1 MIDLS
6 GPIALLFPGQG
17 VQKPGMGKN
26 LYDRYPAARR
36 VFERAE
42 AVLEMPVRKLCFEGP
57 VEELNRTDVI
67 QPCVMTV
74 CWAAYEVWRESYG
87 LENVSVTAGHS
98 LGEIASLAAAG
109 SIPWETA
116 LLLVKERG
124 RVMAEAAGEHV
135 GMIAIVGLDEAAVER
150 IRTEAAQRGN
160 LWIANRNADV
170 QFVLSGEMAAV
181 QEAERLATEAGARR
195 ALILTI
201 PLAAHTPLMEQAAAA
216 FRKAVDRLPLKAPS
230 IPILANASGEALRT
244 VAALQEEL
252 RLQMLRQVDWARTMV
267 SMRAMK
273 VRTGVELGPGRV
285 LASLAAKHIPGVDTW
300 NAEELLIEMSPS
312 DWEDLIKT
320 DLLSAF
326 ATTKAAIMSGMMRAR
341 WGRIVNISSIVGLTG
356 NAGQSNY
363 AAAKAGLIGF
373 TKSIAREYGSRNIT
387 CNAVAP
393 GYVRTEL
400 TSGSLTD
407 EMVGDLV
414 KMTPIKREGTA
425 EDVAAAVAFLCSERA
440 GFVTGQVLA
449 VDGGLSL

>member
-1 MIDLS
+1 MGITLA

-17 VQKPGMGKN
+17 VQKLGMGKS

-36 VFERAE
+36 VFEDAE
-42 AVLEMPVRKLCFEGP
+42 RILEMPVRRLCFEGP

-109 SIPWETA
+109 AIPWETA

-124 RVMAEAAGEHV
+124 RVMAEAAGAHV
-135 GMIAIVGLDEAAVER
+135 GMIAIVGLDEAEVER
-150 IRTEAAQRGN
+150 IRLHASRRGR

-170 QFVLSGEMAAV
+170 QFVLSGEMDAV
-181 QEAERLATEAGARR
+181 QEAERLALAAGARR

-201 PLAAHTPLMEQAAAA
+201 PLAAHTPLMEAAAAA
-216 FRKAVDRLPLKAPS
+216 FRKAVDMLPLKAPS

-273 VRTGVELGPGRV
+273 VRTVVELGPGRV

-300 NAEELLIEMSPS
+300 NAEELFIDYTGPS
-312 DWEDLIKT
+312 
-320 DLLSAF
+320 
-326 ATTKAAIMSGMMRAR
+326 
-341 WGRIVNISSIVGLTG
+341 
-356 NAGQSNY
+356 
-363 AAAKAGLIGF
+363 
-373 TKSIAREYGSRNIT
+373 
-387 CNAVAP
+387 
-393 GYVRTEL
+393 
-400 TSGSLTD
+400 
-407 EMVGDLV
+407 
-414 KMTPIKREGTA
+414 TA
-425 EDVAAAVAFLCSERA
+425 
-440 GFVTGQVLA
+440 
-449 VDGGLSL
+449 

>member
-1 MIDLS
+1 LIDLS

-36 VFERAE
+36 AFERAE
-42 AVLEMPVRKLCFEGP
+42 EILEMPVRRLCFEGP

-124 RVMAEAAGEHV
+124 RVMAEAAGAHV
-135 GMIAIVGLDEAAVER
+135 GMIAIVGLDEAQVES
-150 IRTEAAQRGN
+150 IRRQSAPRGH
-160 LWIANRNADV
+160 LWVANRNADV
-170 QFVLSGEMAAV
+170 QFVLSGEMDAV
-181 QEAERLATEAGARR
+181 QEAERLALAAGARR

-201 PLAAHTPLMEQAAAA
+201 PLAAHTPLMAAAAAA
-216 FRKAVDRLPLKAPS
+216 FRKAVDRLQLKAPS

-244 VAALQEEL
+244 VAALQDEL

-273 VRTGVELGPGRV
+273 VRTVVELGPGRV
-285 LASLAAKHIPGVDTW
+285 LASLAAKHLPGVDTW
-300 NAEELLIEMSPS
+300 NADELFV
-312 DWEDLIKT
+312 D
-320 DLLSAF
+320 F
-326 ATTKAAIMSGMMRAR
+326 AGPTTA
-341 WGRIVNISSIVGLTG
+341 
-356 NAGQSNY
+356 
-363 AAAKAGLIGF
+363 
-373 TKSIAREYGSRNIT
+373 
-387 CNAVAP
+387 
-393 GYVRTEL
+393 
-400 TSGSLTD
+400 
-407 EMVGDLV
+407 
-414 KMTPIKREGTA
+414 
-425 EDVAAAVAFLCSERA
+425 
-440 GFVTGQVLA
+440 
-449 VDGGLSL
+449 

>member
-1 MIDLS
+1 MGIVLA

-42 AVLEMPVRKLCFEGP
+42 ELLEMPVRKLCFEGP

-74 CWAAYEVWRESYG
+74 CWAAYEVWREAYG
-87 LENVSVTAGHS
+87 FEHVSVTAGHS

-135 GMIAIVGLDEAAVER
+135 GMIAIVGLDESQVEG
-150 IRTEAAQRGN
+150 IRTAASARGR
-160 LWIANRNADV
+160 LWVANRNADV
-170 QFVLSGEMAAV
+170 QFVLSGEMPAV
-181 QEAERLATEAGARR
+181 QEAERLAIAAGARR

-201 PLAAHTPLMEQAAAA
+201 PLAAHTPLMEAAATA
-216 FRKAVDRLPLKAPS
+216 FRKAVDRLQLSAPS
-230 IPILANASGEALRT
+230 IPVLANASGEALRT

-267 SMRAMK
+267 AMRAMK
-273 VRTGVELGPGRV
+273 VRTVVELGPGRV

-300 NAEELLIEMSPS
+300 NAEELFV
-312 DWEDLIKT
+312 D
-320 DLLSAF
+320 F
-326 ATTKAAIMSGMMRAR
+326 AGPTTA
-341 WGRIVNISSIVGLTG
+341 
-356 NAGQSNY
+356 
-363 AAAKAGLIGF
+363 
-373 TKSIAREYGSRNIT
+373 
-387 CNAVAP
+387 
-393 GYVRTEL
+393 
-400 TSGSLTD
+400 
-407 EMVGDLV
+407 
-414 KMTPIKREGTA
+414 
-425 EDVAAAVAFLCSERA
+425 
-440 GFVTGQVLA
+440 
-449 VDGGLSL
+449 

>member
-1 MIDLS
+1 MGIALT

-36 VFERAE
+36 VYERAE
-42 AVLEMPVRKLCFEGP
+42 VVLEMPVRKLCFEGP

-150 IRTEAAQRGN
+150 IRQEASEHGN

-181 QEAERLATEAGARR
+181 QEAERLAIAAHARR

-201 PLAAHTPLMEQAAAA
+201 PLAAHTPLMEAAAAA

-244 VAALQEEL
+244 AAALQEEL
-252 RLQMLRQVDWARTMV
+252 RQQMLRQVDWARTMV

-273 VRTGVELGPGRV
+273 VRTVVELGPGRV

-300 NAEELLIEMSPS
+300 NAEELFI
-312 DWEDLIKT
+312 D
-320 DLLSAF
+320 SAGP
-326 ATTKAAIMSGMMRAR
+326 TTA
-341 WGRIVNISSIVGLTG
+341 
-356 NAGQSNY
+356 
-363 AAAKAGLIGF
+363 
-373 TKSIAREYGSRNIT
+373 
-387 CNAVAP
+387 
-393 GYVRTEL
+393 
-400 TSGSLTD
+400 
-407 EMVGDLV
+407 
-414 KMTPIKREGTA
+414 
-425 EDVAAAVAFLCSERA
+425 
-440 GFVTGQVLA
+440 
-449 VDGGLSL
+449 

>member
-1 MIDLS
+1 MGIDLA

-17 VQKPGMGKN
+17 VQRLGMGKN
-26 LYDRYPAARR
+26 LYDRYARDRR

-42 AVLEMPVRKLCFEGP
+42 EVLQMPVRKLCFEGP

-109 SIPWETA
+109 SIPWEEA

-124 RVMAEAAGEHV
+124 RVMAEAAGTHV
-135 GMIAIVGLDEAAVER
+135 GMIAIVGLDESQVER
-150 IRTEAAQRGN
+150 IRLQASQHGR

-170 QFVLSGEMAAV
+170 QFVLSGEMQAV
-181 QEAERLATEAGARR
+181 QEAERLAVAAGARG

-201 PLAAHTPLMEQAAAA
+201 PLAAHTPLMAAAAAA

-252 RLQMLRQVDWARTMV
+252 RQQMLRQVDWARTMV

-273 VRTGVELGPGRV
+273 VRTVVELGPGRV
-285 LASLAAKHIPGVDTW
+285 LASLAAKHIPGAVRDK
-300 NAEELLIEMSPS
+300 LLIQMSPP
-312 DWEDLIKT
+312 DWEDLIRT
-320 DLLSAF
+320 DLFSAF
-326 ATTKAAIMSGMMRAR
+326 ATTRAAIMSGMMRAR

-373 TKSIAREYGSRNIT
+373 TKSVAREYGSRNIT

-400 TSGSLTD
+400 TTGSLTD
-407 EMVGDLV
+407 EMVSELV
-414 KMTPIKREGTA
+414 KMTPIKREA
-425 EDVAAAVAFLCSERA
+425 RADEVAATVAFLCSEKA
-440 GFVTGQVLA
+440 GFITGQVIA

>member
-1 MIDLS
+1 MGVTLA

-26 LYDRYPAARR
+26 LHDRYPAARR

-42 AVLEMPVRKLCFEGP
+42 EVLQMPVRRLCFEGP

-87 LENVSVTAGHS
+87 FEEVSVTAGHS

-124 RVMAEAAGEHV
+124 RIMALAAHEQPG
-135 GMIAIVGLDEAAVER
+135 GMIAIVGLDETQVES
-150 IRTEAAQRGN
+150 IREEASSKGK

-170 QFVLSGEMAAV
+170 QFVLSGEVPAV
-181 QEAERLATEAGARR
+181 EEAERLAIAAGARR

-201 PLAAHTPLMEQAAAA
+201 PLAAHTPLMEAAAAA
-216 FRKAVDRLPLKAPS
+216 FRKVVDLLPIKAPS

-244 VAALQEEL
+244 VAALQDEL

-273 VRTGVELGPGRV
+273 VKTVVELGPGRV

-300 NAEELLIEMSPS
+300 NAEELFI
-312 DWEDLIKT
+312 D
-320 DLLSAF
+320 F
-326 ATTKAAIMSGMMRAR
+326 AG
-341 WGRIVNISSIVGLTG
+341 
-356 NAGQSNY
+356 
-363 AAAKAGLIGF
+363 
-373 TKSIAREYGSRNIT
+373 
-387 CNAVAP
+387 
-393 GYVRTEL
+393 
-400 TSGSLTD
+400 
-407 EMVGDLV
+407 
-414 KMTPIKREGTA
+414 
-425 EDVAAAVAFLCSERA
+425 
-440 GFVTGQVLA
+440 
-449 VDGGLSL
+449 

>member
-1 MIDLS
+1 VISLA

-26 LYDRYPAARR
+26 LHDRYPAARR

-42 AVLEMPVRKLCFEGP
+42 EVLQMPVRKLCFEGP

-87 LENVSVTAGHS
+87 FENVSVTAGHS

-124 RVMAEAAGEHV
+124 RIMAMAAHEQPG
-135 GMIAIVGLDEAAVER
+135 GMIAIVGLDEAQVEA
-150 IRTEAAQRGN
+150 IREDASAKGQ

-170 QFVLSGEMAAV
+170 QFVLSGEVPAV
-181 QEAERLATEAGARR
+181 EEAERLAIAAGARR

-201 PLAAHTPLMEQAAAA
+201 PLAAHTPLMAAAAAA
-216 FRKAVDRLPLKAPS
+216 FRKVVDRLPIKAPS

-244 VAALQEEL
+244 VAALQDEL

-273 VRTGVELGPGRV
+273 IKTVVELGPGRV

-300 NAEELLIEMSPS
+300 NADELFI
-312 DWEDLIKT
+312 D
-320 DLLSAF
+320 F
-326 ATTKAAIMSGMMRAR
+326 AG
-341 WGRIVNISSIVGLTG
+341 
-356 NAGQSNY
+356 
-363 AAAKAGLIGF
+363 
-373 TKSIAREYGSRNIT
+373 
-387 CNAVAP
+387 
-393 GYVRTEL
+393 
-400 TSGSLTD
+400 
-407 EMVGDLV
+407 
-414 KMTPIKREGTA
+414 
-425 EDVAAAVAFLCSERA
+425 
-440 GFVTGQVLA
+440 
-449 VDGGLSL
+449 